1 MHSKISFLA
10 VSQVAP
16 LQPFRKKSSSIQ
28 TVFLA
33 GSTEIKPLRL
43 LVVQQLQPSALTFES
58 EYEPLPVFS
67 RRMFQEAIKIH
78 GSKKS
83 KCKINGCTAELLEQ
97 D

>member
-43 LVVQQLQPSALTFES
+43 LVVQQLQLSALTFES
-58 EYEPLPVFS
+58 EYEPLPVFHYPEGCS
-67 RRMFQEAIKIH
+67 RKQSRLMAAKNQSA
-78 GSKKS
+78 KS
-83 KCKINGCTAELLEQ
+83 MAALLS
-97 D
+97 